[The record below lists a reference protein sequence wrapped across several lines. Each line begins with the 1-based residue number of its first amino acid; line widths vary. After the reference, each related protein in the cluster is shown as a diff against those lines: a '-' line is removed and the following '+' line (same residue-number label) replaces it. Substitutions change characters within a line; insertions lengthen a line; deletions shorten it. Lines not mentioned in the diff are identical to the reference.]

1 MARTNPF
8 AYKIIVWHNDSI
20 RGTHNR
26 IMFTASTPDK
36 ALKELSVYLQ
46 RPAQYR
52 SFTDK
57 NLVQLHGPDG
67 LICNIPAIN

>member
-1 MARTNPF
+1 MRKDPF
-8 AYKIIVWHNDSI
+8 AYKIIVWHNTCTH
-20 RGTHNR
+20 GTHNR
-26 IMFTASTPDK
+26 ILFSASTPEK
-36 ALKELSVYLQ
+36 ALKELSKYLE

-67 LICNIPAIN
+67 LICNIPAITE